1 MSTGD
6 GDNDPF
12 IRFMWDELDKAVRDN
27 VCEELY
33 SGEDPDQ
40 VSQKEIELECE
51 KRKKAV
57 KGIFDKS
64 VRMQR
69 LYFVVRSLFMGL
81 IGAMLSFSVILYL
94 GSIDI
99 IDAIFLGIIVFIF
112 SLLFSRLFD
121 SQIISLCLKIVRL
134 LNKNTRIR
142 KIILRFI

>member
-6 GDNDPF
+6 MDKDPF
-12 IRFMWDELDKAVRDN
+12 IRFMRGELDKAVRDN
-27 VCEELY
+27 VCEDLY
-33 SGEDPDQ
+33 AGDDPDQ

-51 KRKKAV
+51 KRKNTIM
-57 KGIFDKS
+57 GILDKS

-69 LYFVVRSLFMGL
+69 LYFVFRSIFMGL
-81 IGAMLSFSVILYL
+81 ISAMLSFTVILYL
-94 GSIDI
+94 GSIDV

-121 SQIISLCLKIVRL
+121 SQIISLCLKIIRL

>member
-40 VSQKEIELECE
+40 VSQKEIESECE
-51 KRKKAV
+51 KRKKTM
-57 KGIFDKS
+57 KGILDKS

-81 IGAMLSFSVILYL
+81 IGAMLSFTVILYL

-121 SQIISLCLKIVRL
+121 SQIISLCLKIIRL

>member
-51 KRKKAV
+51 KRKKTM

-99 IDAIFLGIIVFIF
+99 IDAIFLVIIVFIF

-121 SQIISLCLKIVRL
+121 SQIISLCLKIIRL

>member
-51 KRKKAV
+51 KRKKTM

-121 SQIISLCLKIVRL
+121 SQIISLCLKIIRL